1 MDWLSLEE
9 VVELHRRVLART
21 GGSPGVRD
29 RAGLESAV
37 AQPRAS
43 FGGELLY
50 PTLVEQAAALGH
62 ALIANHPFVDGN
74 KRIGHAAMNV
84 TLLLGGLDIEAG
96 VDEQERVVLAVASSQ
111 WDRKELTEWLAEHVV
126 SARSLGE
133 ESE

>member
-1 MDWLSLEE
+1 MVQWLSVEE
-9 VVELHRRVLART
+9 ILELHRRVVERT
-21 GGSPGVRD
+21 GGATGVRD
-29 RAGLESAV
+29 MGALESAA

-84 TLLLGGLDIEAG
+84 ILVLGGLDIEG
-96 VDEQERVVLAVASSQ
+96 DVDEQERAILAVASSG
-111 WDRKELTEWLAEHVV
+111 WTRADLTEWLLGCVVV
-126 SARSLGE
+126 SSAPYK
-133 ESE
+133 